1 MSFAPMRVLV
11 VEDDRKAAR
20 LLSKGLEEEGFVVDV
35 AHSGD
40 EADLT
45 ADARDYDAIVLDW
58 LLPGKDGLAV
68 CRDLRARGVATP
80 ILMLTARDALD
91 DRVKGLNT
99 GADDYLTKPFAF
111 AELLARLH
119 ALLRRSD
126 LIRPLVLRVADLSLD
141 PVSHHVTRAGVP
153 VRLTPKEYAILE
165 KLMRHV
171 GEVVTRARLGEAVWE
186 SEHDSL
192 TNLVDV
198 HVSHLRRKVDPEG
211 TVPLIQTVRG
221 RGYLIGQGDA

>member
-1 MSFAPMRVLV
+1 MRVLV

-40 EADLT
+40 EADDT
-45 ADARDYDAIVLDW
+45 ADARDYDVIVLDW

-111 AELLARLH
+111 AEFLARLH

>member
-1 MSFAPMRVLV
+1 MRILL

-20 LLSKGLEEEGFVVDV
+20 LLSKGLHEEGFVVDV
-35 AHSGD
+35 AHSGE
-40 EADLT
+40 EADET
-45 ADARDYDAIVLDW
+45 AGVTDYDAIVLDW
-58 LLPGKDGLAV
+58 LLPGKDGIAV
-68 CRDLRARGVATP
+68 CRDLRARGVSTP

-126 LIRPLVLRVADLSLD
+126 LTRPVVLTVADLTLD
-141 PVSHHVTRAGVP
+141 PASHRVTRGGVAIP
-153 VRLTPKEYAILE
+153 LTPKEYAILE
-165 KLMRHV
+165 ALMRHA
-171 GEVVTRARLGEAVWE
+171 GTLVTRARLAEAVWVDE
-186 SEHDSL
+186 QDSL

-198 HVSHLRRKVDPEG
+198 HVSHLRRKIDREDAP
-211 TVPLIQTVRG
+211 PLIHTVRG
-221 RGYLIGQGDA
+221 RGYRIGIDP